1 MLVDVYESTF
11 DACLWSNNT
20 FVRYNR
26 IADGTEDYKEF
37 KLDDQPKG
45 DHDGKKDDHDGDND
59 HKGGL

>member
-26 IADGTEDYKEF
+26 IADGTEDYREF

-45 DHDGKKDDHDGDND
+45 DHDGAKD